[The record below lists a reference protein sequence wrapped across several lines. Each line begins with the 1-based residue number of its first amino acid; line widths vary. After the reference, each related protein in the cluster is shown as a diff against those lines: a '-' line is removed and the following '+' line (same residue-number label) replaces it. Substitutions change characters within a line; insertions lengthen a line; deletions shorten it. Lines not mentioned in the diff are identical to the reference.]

1 MVSVI
6 VPVWNDAACLR
17 LLLERLEHEPGRLDV
32 IVVDGGS
39 TDGVERVTE
48 GFPKVRL
55 LPSPRGRG
63 RQMNEGARAARG
75 GTLLFLHSDTLPPL
89 GAIVELPELLAAAA
103 ADYGAFRVRFDP
115 PYLLPQLLARFTRL
129 AKPWTCFGD
138 QGIFVRRDFFEATG
152 GFPEIPVLEE
162 VHWLRIAGRLG
173 KMIRSPRAV
182 VTSARRFEKAGQIR
196 QTLRNGWI
204 LLRDRMGEDPAQL
217 AKLFHK
223 DWGKGN

>member
-1 MVSVI
+1 VVSVI
-6 VPVWNDAACLR
+6 VPVLNDSACLR
-17 LLLERLEHEPGRLDV
+17 LLLQRLVQEPGELDV

-39 TDGVERVTE
+39 TDGVERVTKS
-48 GFPKVRL
+48 FPKVRL

-75 GTLLFLHSDTLPPL
+75 DTLLFLHSDTLPPL
-89 GAIVELPELLAAAA
+89 GAIGELPELLAAAA
-103 ADYGAFRVRFDP
+103 AHYGAFRVRFDP
-115 PYLLPQLLARFTRL
+115 PYLLPQLLARFTHL

-152 GFPEIPVLEE
+152 GFPEIALLEE
-162 VHWLRIAGRLG
+162 VHWLRTAGRLG

-182 VTSARRFEKAGQIR
+182 VTSARRFEKAGQVR

-204 LLRDRMGEDPAQL
+204 LLRDRMGEDPARL
-217 AKLFHK
+217 AKLYRS
-223 DWGKGN
+223 DWAKGN

>member
-1 MVSVI
+1 VVSVI

-17 LLLERLEHEPGRLDV
+17 LLLQRLALEPGPLDV

-39 TDGVERVTE
+39 TDGVERVVE

-55 LPSPRGRG
+55 LPSLQGRG

-75 GTLLFLHSDTLPPL
+75 DTLLFLHSDTLPPL
-89 GAIVELPELLAAAA
+89 GAIIELPRLLATATAH
-103 ADYGAFRVRFDP
+103 YGAFRVQFDP

-138 QGIFVRRDFFEATG
+138 QGIFVRRDFFEATD

-162 VHWLRIAGRLG
+162 VHWLRTAGRLG
-173 KMIRSPRAV
+173 KMIRSPQAV
-182 VTSARRFEKAGQIR
+182 VTSARRFEKAGQVR

-204 LLRDRMGEDPAQL
+204 LLRDRLGEDPARL
-217 AKLFHK
+217 AKLFHR
-223 DWGKGN
+223 DWAQ